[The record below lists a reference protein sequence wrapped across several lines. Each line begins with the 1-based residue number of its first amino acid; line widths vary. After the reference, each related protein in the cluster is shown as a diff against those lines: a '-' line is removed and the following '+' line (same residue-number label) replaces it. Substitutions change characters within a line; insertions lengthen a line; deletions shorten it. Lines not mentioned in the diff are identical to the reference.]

1 MTSISSALFKFFKAR
16 QMVEFNVIF
25 RANKLAA
32 GCSGAV
38 TSTTRCGRVRNYSG
52 IYWLEV
58 CPSLQL
64 CRYCKYYHLS
74 KVFMVAGIHIPSVLL
89 QRTYRVSHIT
99 VSTLSLLFARVLDH
113 IQRNFS

>member
-38 TSTTRCGRVRNYSG
+38 TGTTRCSLRPRKKLFWYLLARNMS
-52 IYWLEV
+52 V
-58 CPSLQL
+58 C
-64 CRYCKYYHLS
+64 LS
-74 KVFMVAGIHIPSVLL
+74 SCVDIVNII
-89 QRTYRVSHIT
+89 TY
-99 VSTLSLLFARVLDH
+99 LG
-113 IQRNFS
+113 

>member
-38 TSTTRCGRVRNYSG
+38 TSTTRCGPARNYSG

-58 CPSLQL
+58 CPFVRLSSCVDTVNIIIYLRCLWLQEYIFPVFCYNVHMIDISSAL
-64 CRYCKYYHLS
+64 NKVLGTKY
-74 KVFMVAGIHIPSVLL
+74 
-89 QRTYRVSHIT
+89 
-99 VSTLSLLFARVLDH
+99 
-113 IQRNFS
+113 

>member
-25 RANKLAA
+25 RANNLAA

-52 IYWLEV
+52 IYWLEI
-58 CPSLQL
+58 CPFVRLPCTNADYANSHDE
-64 CRYCKYYHLS
+64 CS
-74 KVFMVAGIHIPSVLL
+74 KAGHSDL
-89 QRTYRVSHIT
+89 
-99 VSTLSLLFARVLDH
+99 
-113 IQRNFS
+113 

>member
-38 TSTTRCGRVRNYSG
+38 TSTTRCGRVRKYSG
-52 IYWLEV
+52 IYCLEIEV
-58 CPSLQL
+58 WPFVPVAKDLKDLKSQL
-64 CRYCKYYHLS
+64 RDTG
-74 KVFMVAGIHIPSVLL
+74 A
-89 QRTYRVSHIT
+89 
-99 VSTLSLLFARVLDH
+99 
-113 IQRNFS
+113 